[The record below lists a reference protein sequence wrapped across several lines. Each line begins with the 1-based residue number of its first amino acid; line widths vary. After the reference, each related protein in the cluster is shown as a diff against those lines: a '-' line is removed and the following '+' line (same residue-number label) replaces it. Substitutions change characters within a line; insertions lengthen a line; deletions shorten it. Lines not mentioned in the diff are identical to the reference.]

1 MAQVGRF
8 AHNRVVQGW
17 RGVKREWVGEGMKGD
32 KWRRVKV
39 DGGLRKQGVGSVNE
53 FRTWKLFVPYILETL
68 IT

>member
-1 MAQVGRF
+1 
-8 AHNRVVQGW
+8 
-17 RGVKREWVGEGMKGD
+17 MKED